1 MNEQVKNIKNP
12 TIRRIA
18 DECTYRSVGDFGLTI
33 VGGVKLEKF
42 AQEIIRGC
50 VKLILSDCNEQL
62 KAGATI
68 NLGGITQAKNS
79 IKKHFG
85 IDV

>member
-68 NLGGITQAKNS
+68 NLGVLHRQRTQLKN
-79 IKKHFG
+79 ILG
-85 IDV
+85 